1 MFWGQASS
9 KFNNNNKPAKQTD
22 FTFSIMLWGCSKEQ
36 RAELQWNEK
45 LGSHYDTVTV
55 LMSMTK
61 WQRSCGQ
68 VTGTPARCSVCA
80 TFIKRSHWQ
89 PPVVLWLCLP
99 QRAHLISPLIRCT
112 LARSHEPASL
122 FQSLDGEPP
131 RMKGSVSKRSINL
144 HVILMQNEWH

>member
-68 VTGTPARCSVCA
+68 VTGIPARCSVWA

-112 LARSHEPASL
+112 LARSHEPASPI
-122 FQSLDGEPP
+122 QSLDGEPP

-144 HVILMQNEWH
+144 HVILMQNE